1 MEQILHRSYLIELL
15 NKKEKHDTGKAIDV
29 LPFLT
34 KRTGAIRYQFNKVL
48 GEFVRKICELDMN
61 EKSHKKQE
69 FYTSSE
75 ENELSEH
82 IANAVEFNE
91 EDDRYDFIRF
101 LNDYLFNEDE
111 IRPIHP
117 FLFNYINVD
126 RKYKNE
132 FGKYANFMKNIL
144 IQDNKEITNIFKDK
158 ASDNI
163 LTELILGNIYELE
176 KTNPIKKQYQP
187 LLGSITKLYQED
199 IIYLSRFK
207 DYFLTSF
214 PVITHFYVFM
224 YACQLV
230 FKFEQFTEAD
240 YNEIQPFYFGL
251 EWESMSKRRNA
262 ADFGG
267 FKFIKEKT
275 ENLFPHI
282 HTMSQLSHNC
292 FTEEQDSIPF
302 MNYSQLYQL
311 ISERGAEFEEQALLE
326 VKEWIRDYSNWA
338 PNVNV
343 KDDSKNLDEAFRV
356 LFKCLK
362 EGTSKGVADKFG
374 KNLEDLGSSHFIKT
388 RGSIGQVLN
397 IKHDFLLLLTAVSV
411 KDERIPLNELFNQF
425 EKRGVAF
432 DRYSKQEIITLF
444 DKLNIIDKKSDS
456 GDAQYVKPIL

>member
-1 MEQILHRSYLIELL
+1 MAPILDRRYLINLL
-15 NKKEKHDTGKAIDV
+15 ETKRKHDTGKAIDV

-34 KRTGAIRYQFNKVL
+34 KRTGAIRDQFNKVL
-48 GEFVRKICELDMN
+48 GEFVRNICELELN
-61 EKSHKKQE
+61 EKSIKKQD
-69 FYTSSE
+69 FYMSSK

-101 LNDYLFNEDE
+101 LDDYLFNQDD

-117 FLFNYINVD
+117 FLFNYI
-126 RKYKNE
+126 KIEKKHKNE
-132 FGKYANFMKNIL
+132 FGKYANFMKDFL
-144 IQDNKEITNIFKDK
+144 IEDNKEITSIFKEK
-158 ASDNI
+158 VSDNI
-163 LTELILGNIYELE
+163 LTELILDNLYELE
-176 KTNPIKKQYQP
+176 NTGPINQQYQP
-187 LLGSITKLYQED
+187 LLSSLTKLYKED
-199 IIYLSRFK
+199 IIYLSQYK

-240 YNEIQPFYFGL
+240 YNKAHPFYFGL
-251 EWESMSKRRNA
+251 EWESMSKRRKA
-262 ADFGG
+262 AEFDG
-267 FKFIKEKT
+267 FKLIKEKM

-292 FTEEQDSIPF
+292 FTEEQDPKPF
-302 MNYSQLYQL
+302 MTYSQLDQL
-311 ISERGAEFEEQALLE
+311 ISERGTEFEEQALIE
-326 VKEWIRDYSNWA
+326 IKEWIKDYSNWA
-338 PNVNV
+338 PNVKV
-343 KDDSKNLDEAFRV
+343 IDDSKTLDNAFRV

-362 EGTSKGVADKFG
+362 QGTSKGVAEKFG
-374 KNLEDLGSSHFIKT
+374 KNIEDLGSSHFIKS

-411 KDERIPLNELFNQF
+411 KDKRIPLNELFNEF

-432 DRYSKQEIITLF
+432 DRYSKKEIINLF